1 MKNYLLPLCGI
12 ALLAGSTQI
21 VRAEALD
28 DFESY
33 APQVGFTTPASTPW
47 SRFGNAVADGL
58 TVVPGEG
65 ADKSKG
71 ATFALNITGQDSG
84 TIRFA
89 LPKPL
94 DLRNKG
100 TLSLDIR
107 QAKELPGLTVLC
119 QIESPAGTIWQVPA
133 QPVTAP
139 EFTTYSFAFS
149 AGDATKTK
157 GSESLDD
164 VLASVAGIRF
174 RFSSE
179 TEGVSSLRFD
189 NLKVGE

>member
-1 MKNYLLPLCGI
+1 MKNYLLSLCSI
-12 ALLAGSTQI
+12 ALLVGSTQI
-21 VRAEALD
+21 VRAETLD

-100 TLSLDIR
+100 TISLDIR
-107 QAKELPGLTVLC
+107 QAKELPGLTVFC
-119 QIESPAGTIWQVPA
+119 QIESPAGTIWQVSA
-133 QPVTAP
+133 QPIMGHD
-139 EFTTYSFAFS
+139 FTTYSFVFA
-149 AGDATKTK
+149 AGDATKSQ

-174 RFSSE
+174 RFSGE